1 MLTLDQYEIGAATD
15 GDLASLLE
23 LYRALRPGALVGDG
37 REHWTWKFG
46 AASSG
51 RRVLVARANGA
62 VVGQFA
68 AIPRKAWILGG
79 EQTYANVV
87 DSMVLPEHRGGL
99 RRPAL
104 FARLGDAFAREF
116 GGAPGDL
123 CHYAFPAVE
132 PQRLGDSGL
141 KYELVRTLTALVA
154 VPEARALDPE
164 LRVLES
170 YDEQIRWLFDRCA
183 GEWGASTIRDA
194 DYFRWRFE
202 RAPGREYV
210 PLGIYR
216 EGILRG
222 LAVTAR
228 GDWFRPGG
236 GLLVEWLVPSAEP
249 EIGAALRDAVLTRAR
264 EQGLGEVA
272 TSIPE
277 WSPWFESFQAAGW
290 RVHPTSTVLWSRSF
304 HRQTRPETLRTHW
317 WLQLSDS
324 DLV

>member
-1 MLTLDQYEIGAATD
+1 MLRLDDYELAAATD
-15 GDLASLLE
+15 GDLDSIVA
-23 LYRALRPGALVGDG
+23 LYRELRPTALVGDG
-37 REHWTWKFG
+37 REHWKWKFRG
-46 AASSG
+46 AHGDA
-51 RRVLVARANGA
+51 RALVARAGGR
-62 VVGQFA
+62 VVGQFTA
-68 AIPRKAWILGG
+68 VPRKVWILGG
-79 EQTYANVV
+79 EHTFANVV
-87 DSMVLPEHRGGL
+87 DAMVSGEHRGGL

-104 FARLGDAFAREF
+104 FARLSDAFAREF

-154 VPEARALDPE
+154 VPEARAIDPE
-164 LRVLES
+164 LRVLDG
-170 YDEQIRWLFDRCA
+170 YDEQVRWLFDRCA

-194 DYFRWRFE
+194 DYCRWRFE
-202 RAPGREYV
+202 AAPGREYV
-210 PLGIYR
+210 PLGVYR

-236 GLLVEWLVPSAEP
+236 GLLVEWLVPSGEP
-249 EIGAALRDAVLTRAR
+249 EIGAALRDAVLARAH
-264 EQGLGEVA
+264 EAGLREVA
-272 TSIPE
+272 TCLPE
-277 WSPWFESFQAAGW
+277 WSPWFESFQGDGW
-290 RVHPTSTVLWSRSF
+290 LVHPTSTVLWARSF